1 MSLRLDV
8 RRMLL
13 RRGWTEESGEVGL
26 LRKNGS
32 VWAATN
38 YGGDSSVSGPSS
50 RGGLWTV
57 GFDNSVPARV
67 IVATCEAGAQDA
79 SAKPLQRTDPTPA

>member
-13 RRGWTEESGEVGL
+13 KRGWTEESGELCL
-26 LRKNGS
+26 LRKEGS
-32 VWAATN
+32 VWAAT
-38 YGGDSSVSGPSS
+38 GRGDSSVSGPAG
-50 RGGLWTV
+50 RGELWTV

-67 IVATCEAGAQDA
+67 IVATCEAAADTTAPVRA
-79 SAKPLQRTDPTPA
+79 STRKKEK